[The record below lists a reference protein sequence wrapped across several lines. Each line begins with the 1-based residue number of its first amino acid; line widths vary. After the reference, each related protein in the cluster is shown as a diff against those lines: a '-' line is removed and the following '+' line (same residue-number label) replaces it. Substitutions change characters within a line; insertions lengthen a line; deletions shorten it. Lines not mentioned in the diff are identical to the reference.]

1 MKVLDLPLEEELGEG
16 KPHLVAYLRELMPG
30 EGPDHQIPAVVVYPG
45 GGYKHLSP
53 READPIAM
61 EFAGRGYHVFI
72 LYYSLDPRRYPA
84 PLLDGAKALNLIREH
99 AQEWHVDPD
108 RIAVC
113 GFSAGGHAAA
123 LLSCL
128 WNDPVI
134 KQAGLSNEKARPNAA
149 ILGYPVITSVKDS
162 CHEGS
167 FQCLL
172 GEEAEGPMRQAMA
185 LETRVNDQNPPTFL
199 WHTATDQSV
208 PVVSSLWMAQALVDH
223 KIPVELHIFPEG
235 PHGLSLAN
243 RRTSA
248 GGEMKERSEVEQ
260 WMELCCDWLGRTF
273 GEETER

>member
-1 MKVLDLPLEEELGEG
+1 M
-16 KPHLVAYLRELMPG
+16 
-30 EGPDHQIPAVVVYPG
+30 
-45 GGYKHLSP
+45 
-53 READPIAM
+53 
-61 EFAGRGYHVFI
+61 
-72 LYYSLDPRRYPA
+72 
-84 PLLDGAKALNLIREH
+84 
-99 AQEWHVDPD
+99 
-108 RIAVC
+108 
-113 GFSAGGHAAA
+113 
-123 LLSCL
+123 
-128 WNDPVI
+128 
-134 KQAGLSNEKARPNAA
+134 SNEKARPNAA

-248 GGEMKERSEVEQ
+248 GGEMKERPEVEQ